1 MSEMPAHEVG
11 VLLLSSS
18 FAVALIAAGIV
29 GKIGG
34 FQLGAAAGLASVG
47 VMSLVAAALTWH
59 AGPQPERG
67 MIRVE
72 GVVSEPAR
80 PKDAPAQRDWNEP
93 SSNDAVVRFTDA
105 SGRAHEIPGYEL
117 PQPVRIG
124 ERVMVDYP
132 TDGPGS
138 ARVVDP
144 NFHRTMLMV
153 FALFG
158 VVPTLMGLTVF
169 VSVREDR
176 ARRDR
181 AVSPRPAALVAA
193 CRYARIAANLAL
205 LYGFYVTF
213 SRDGLESIARGFPI
227 IGAAA
232 GAHGV
237 IGALAGIRLSA
248 VLIYLVVAAGF
259 VGFGMFAGSAG

>member
-1 MSEMPAHEVG
+1 MSEMAAHEVG

-18 FAVALIAAGIV
+18 FGVALIAAGIV
-29 GKIGG
+29 GRLGG

-47 VMSLVAAALTWH
+47 VMSLAAAVLTWH

-67 MIRVE
+67 MVRVE
-72 GVVSEPAR
+72 GTVSEPTRAN
-80 PKDAPAQRDWNEP
+80 DAPTQRDWNEP
-93 SSNDAVVRFTDA
+93 SGDDAVVRFSDA
-105 SGRAHEIPGYEL
+105 SGRAHEIPAYEL

-132 TDGPGS
+132 TDGPGR
-138 ARVVDP
+138 ARLVDP

-158 VVPTLMGLTVF
+158 VVPALMSLTVF
-169 VSVREDR
+169 VSAREDRTREDR
-176 ARRDR
+176 AS
-181 AVSPRPAALVAA
+181 SPRPAALLAA

-213 SRDGLESIARGFPI
+213 SREGLESVAAGFPI

-232 GAHGV
+232 GTHGM
-237 IGALAGIRLSA
+237 IGALAGLRLSA
-248 VLIYLVVAAGF
+248 VMIFLVVAAGF
-259 VGFGMFAGSAG
+259 VGFGMFASVAG

>member
-1 MSEMPAHEVG
+1 MAAHEVG

-18 FAVALIAAGIV
+18 FGVALIAAGVV
-29 GKIGG
+29 GKLGG
-34 FQLGAAAGLASVG
+34 FQLGAAAALGCVG
-47 VMSLVAAALTWH
+47 VMSSVAAVLTWH
-59 AGPQPERG
+59 AGPQPDRG
-67 MIRVE
+67 MVRVE
-72 GVVSEPAR
+72 GIVSEPAR
-80 PKDAPAQRDWNEP
+80 PKDAPTQRDWNEP
-93 SSNDAVVRFTDA
+93 SSNDAVVRYTDA

-132 TDGPGS
+132 TDGPER
-138 ARVVDP
+138 ARVADP
-144 NFHRTMLMV
+144 NFHRTLLMV

-176 ARRDR
+176 ARGDR

-193 CRYARIAANLAL
+193 CRYARIGANLAL

-213 SRDGLESIARGFPI
+213 SRDGLESIVRGFPI

-232 GAHGV
+232 GAHGL

-259 VGFGMFAGSAG
+259 VGFGMFASSVG

>member
-1 MSEMPAHEVG
+1 MSEMAAHEVG

-18 FAVALIAAGIV
+18 FGVALIAGGIV
-29 GKIGG
+29 GKLGG

-47 VMSLVAAALTWH
+47 LMSMAAAALTWH
-59 AGPQPERG
+59 AGPQPDRG
-67 MIRVE
+67 MVRVE
-72 GVVSEPAR
+72 GIVSEPSR
-80 PKDAPAQRDWNEP
+80 PKGAPAQRDWNEP
-93 SSNDAVVRFTDA
+93 SSDDAIVRFTDG
-105 SGRAHEIPGYEL
+105 SGRAHEIPAYEL

-124 ERVMVDYP
+124 EHVMVDYP
-132 TDGPGS
+132 ADGPER

-144 NFHRTMLMV
+144 GFHRTMLMV

-158 VVPTLMGLTVF
+158 IVPALMSLTVF
-169 VSVREDR
+169 VSLREDR
-176 ARRDR
+176 ARDDR

-232 GAHGV
+232 GAHGM

-259 VGFGMFAGSAG
+259 VGFGMFASSAG